1 MFDETFIHHAAN
13 TTDHQ
18 RVVLFC
24 DIERP
29 LWTAPAR
36 WFNRLFAKYVMA
48 TASSQNVEGESI
60 GWLNQFF
67 SIAYHLRV
75 QGKKLKASYRSVY
88 YLAKWAAIGGALW
101 LIFW

>member
-1 MFDETFIHHAAN
+1 
-13 TTDHQ
+13 
-18 RVVLFC
+18 
-24 DIERP
+24 
-29 LWTAPAR
+29 
-36 WFNRLFAKYVMA
+36 MA